1 MKRSARLAISLLLA
15 ATTAGAGQRMVEG
28 VPWDAVDWETLCK
41 NVKPLKYTSST
52 GQVCPKVHPADSVWR
67 KWHDSTGRGKPERK
81 HNCEAL
87 AERYERRI
95 KKVGGC
101 KTAFA
106 SALRFRASKPE
117 DFDEPLKV
125 WRARYFGPWIQGD

>member
-1 MKRSARLAISLLLA
+1 MKRIALFGICLALA

-28 VPWDAVDWETLCK
+28 VPWDAVDWEKLCK
-41 NVKPLKYTSST
+41 NVKPLKYTSSN

-67 KWHDSTGRGKPERK
+67 KRKNKPEPK
-81 HNCEAL
+81 WNCKAL
-87 AERYERRI
+87 AKNYERSV

-101 KTAFA
+101 KTSFGA
-106 SALRFRASKPE
+106 ALEIRAIKPE
-117 DFDEPLKV
+117 DFDEPFKV

>member
-1 MKRSARLAISLLLA
+1 MKRIALFGICLALA

-28 VPWDAVDWETLCK
+28 VPWDAVDWEKLCK
-41 NVKPLKYTSST
+41 NVKALKYTSST
-52 GQVCPKVHPADSVWR
+52 GKVCPKVHPADSAWR
-67 KWHDSTGRGKPERK
+67 KRAREPKWR
-81 HNCEAL
+81 CEAL

-101 KTAFA
+101 KTAFG
-106 SALRFRASKPE
+106 SALTFRASKPE
-117 DFDEPLKV
+117 DFDEPFKV